1 MLNEQSNFT
10 IFENDKLSNYFD
22 YHIYFFNYE
31 GIIRQVI
38 LGYKFK
44 EKSYLYKTFTNFFIK
59 NEKFCRFLENYD
71 IIIPVPISKKRN
83 KERGYNQSTLIAK
96 ELSKKLNIKL
106 IKNALYKTKNIIE
119 QSKLSKEEREE
130 NIQGVYSL
138 VNSKEL
144 ENKKIL
150 IIDDIFTT
158 GSTVNECCK
167 TIKNEVKVKDICV
180 LTIAKD

>member
-1 MLNEQSNFT
+1 MLEKQSTFT
-10 IFENDKLSNYFD
+10 IYENDEAYNYFD
-22 YHIYFFNYE
+22 YHIYFFKYE
-31 GIIRQVI
+31 GIIRQTI
-38 LGYKFK
+38 LKYKFR

-96 ELSKKLNIKL
+96 ELSQNFNLKLV
-106 IKNALYKTKNIIE
+106 KNALYKTKNIIE

-138 VNSKEL
+138 ENSEIL

-150 IIDDIFTT
+150 LVDDIFTT
-158 GSTVNECCK
+158 GSTANECCK
-167 TIKNEVKVKDICV
+167 TLHLANPKEIAV